1 MNILDRTLVIKSPI
15 PPEDIKVLWID
26 MSTDPKSIHLWN
38 ANTGAWEPLGD
49 GKSVMYIEQSLSSE
63 EAAQARKNIGAI
75 GMSKMSENSGILT
88 YDGGKTLFPK
98 TEVQHVR
105 NAVAIGGRIS
115 DCIVLQD
122 GENYVNPQTK
132 ADYVKY
138 EETNLKASVDSIFT
152 SLQDLNS
159 RLSALE
165 EK

>member
-75 GMSKMSENSGILT
+75 GVVRMSENSGILT
-88 YDGGKTLFPK
+88 YDGQTIFPK
-98 TEVQHVR
+98 NEVQHVR
-105 NAVAIGGRIS
+105 NAVAIGGRFS